1 LFWQE
6 DKAGQASWATRAL
19 FNEHVYS
26 PKTAE
31 KTDRKKAVY
40 IYKLQA
46 NYNTQRTNDH
56 KN

>member
-1 LFWQE
+1 VEF
-6 DKAGQASWATRAL
+6 KYY
-19 FNEHVYS
+19 NEHVYS

-31 KTDRKKAVY
+31 KTDRKTDRKKAVY
-40 IYKLQA
+40 ICKLQA

>member
-1 LFWQE
+1 MFKPLLYQR
-6 DKAGQASWATRAL
+6 T
-19 FNEHVYS
+19 NEHVYL

-31 KTDRKKAVY
+31 RQTERQKKNSLHLQT
-40 IYKLQA
+40 IQA